1 MITSN
6 YIISASASLL
16 THCDA
21 VLFLVWCTFAKTIF
35 FNSHEVFHLAFFL
48 ILGHLNARMWRRVA
62 KPNYGK
68 TGTGETLKKSFQ
80 LIVWRGF
87 SLNQRFSTLRAR
99 NTRGSQ
105 IFKVLNVHWNDIF
118 WPFFTTGIRQF
129 LFYLTPM
136 KKAGNTCS
144 KAVFFNLFWFAAPLQ
159 SYVDIWR
166 HP

>member
-1 MITSN
+1 
-6 YIISASASLL
+6 
-16 THCDA
+16 
-21 VLFLVWCTFAKTIF
+21 
-35 FNSHEVFHLAFFL
+35 
-48 ILGHLNARMWRRVA
+48 MWRRVA

-118 WPFFTTGIRQF
+118 WPFFTKGIRQF

-159 SYVDIWR
+159 SYVDVAGNWGNQAFPEIPR
-166 HP
+166 HFWKCLGNWGNSGIA